1 VSFCWEVGTAEKE
14 FLGSP
19 RGDLLTVRRVLE
31 FRDDLNDAMEASSDK
46 CTFFLIAQYVCKI

>member
-1 VSFCWEVGTAEKE
+1 MSFCWEVGTAEKE

-46 CTFFLIAQYVCKI
+46 CTFF